1 MLSPKEIGKLCCK
14 AYWNSFGEKTA
25 KITGRGINQTI
36 NTTLNLF
43 FEGHR
48 YYLRRKPFEK
58 GGLYKFEESK
68 YPTVYKKTNR
78 LKIKNEKT
86 GLEKWHQTYE
96 PIDLE
101 DGTICIFLRYL
112 SEDGEED
119 ILTDKV
125 EILAEEQLLIV
136 AARKNRHVIEKRI
149 PESVLKKI
157 L

>member
-1 MLSPKEIGKLCCK
+1 MLAPKEIGKVICR

-25 KITGRGINQTI
+25 KLTGRGINQTI
-36 NTTLNLF
+36 NTTLNIL

-68 YPTVYKKTNR
+68 YPTVFKKGKR
-78 LKIKNEKT
+78 IKIKNEKT
-86 GLEKWHQTYE
+86 GEETWHQTYD
-96 PIDLE
+96 PIELE
-101 DGTICIFLRYL
+101 NGTICLFLRYL
-112 SEDGEED
+112 PEEGEED
-119 ILTDKV
+119 SLTDKV

-149 PESVLKKI
+149 PEYVLKK
-157 L
+157 LF